1 MKIII
6 DFLGINP
13 KKQEKISK
21 FHQETKLVSWGVKD
35 SMSKDYV
42 LFVNGQ
48 YAFILAHGS
57 EDGGIQ
63 INGNLYTPQSV
74 INWLSPIAKKQGINH
89 VYTISCF
96 GGKQDSV
103 ECDGVKMSSFH
114 TSTKEVSAMELFDGF
129 EFVFDVT
136 EDELKRWTLIE
147 QINSDKDFEVFIRE

>member
-13 KKQEKISK
+13 KNQEKISK

-63 INGNLYTPQSV
+63 IKGNVYTSQAV
-74 INWLSPIAKKQGINH
+74 INWLAHLAKKQGINN

-114 TSTKEVSAMELFDGF
+114 PSTKEVSAMELFDGF

-136 EDELKRWTLIE
+136 EDELNSWTLLN
-147 QINSDKDFEVFIRE
+147 QINNSQDFEVLIRE

>member
-6 DFLGINP
+6 AFLGINP
-13 KKQEKISK
+13 KNQEKISK
-21 FHQETKLVSWGVKD
+21 FHQETKLVSWGLKD

-63 INGNLYTPQSV
+63 IKGNVYTSQAV
-74 INWLSPIAKKQGINH
+74 INWLAPLAKKQGINH

-114 TSTKEVSAMELFDGF
+114 PSTKEVSAMELFDGF

-136 EDELKRWTLIE
+136 EDELNSWTLLN
-147 QINSDKDFEVFIRE
+147 QINNSQDFEVLIRE

>member
-1 MKIII
+1 MKIFV

-13 KKQEKISK
+13 KNQEKISK
-21 FHQETKLVSWGVKD
+21 FHQETKMVSWGVKD

-63 INGNLYTPQSV
+63 IKGKVYSPESV
-74 INWLSPIAKKQGINH
+74 IQWLAPLAKKQGINQI
-89 VYTISCF
+89 YTISCF

-114 TSTKEVSAMELFDGF
+114 PSTKEVSAMELFDGF

-136 EDELKRWTLIE
+136 EDELNSWTLLN
-147 QINSDKDFEVFIRE
+147 QINSDKDFEVFVRE